1 MNRFLLIGVCNV
13 QHASAFG
20 VNVLRIQ
27 IYILTYIATYTGVSD
42 TYKDNLP
49 LERLDY
55 PSLTDLYR

>member
-1 MNRFLLIGVCNV
+1 MNRFLGVCNV

-27 IYILTYIATYTGVSD
+27 IYILTYILSYIYTGVSD